1 VPLTGRQKAAML
13 LMSLDAATAAELL
26 KGINPDLVQELA
38 VELAYLDATGYQTGN
53 QSTQI
58 ARQFCNSLQVDQ
70 KLNFKSYLEQMMKST
85 VSKVKVAKSQTRIND
100 IRQKKDPFALLRLLD
115 SKTIASV
122 LQKEH
127 PRSAAVVL
135 SELPPEK
142 SSDVLNLLDQGIRFS
157 AIRRMTTC
165 KNMEAEA
172 KAQTAET
179 VCMRLKALTTDE
191 INESEQSRLE
201 QFVTKVASIAQY
213 LCKNLRAALL
223 GTTNT
228 QDDMAGE
235 IVTEP
240 IMIWEDI
247 PQLADGFLQKAL
259 RGINT
264 KKLALALVEADDT
277 LVQKITTNISARKTA
292 AMNKQVVHLLTA
304 AIEDVEEAR
313 REIIQV
319 LYTRIKDVNG

>member
-1 VPLTGRQKAAML
+1 MTLTGRQKAAML

-38 VELAYLDATGYQTGN
+38 VELAYLDATGYQTGK

-58 ARQFCNSLQVDQ
+58 ARQFCNSLQVNQ
-70 KLNFKSYLEQMMKST
+70 EHNFKSYLEQMMKST
-85 VSKVKVAKSQTRIND
+85 VSNEVAKNHTRMND
-100 IRQKKDPFALLRLLD
+100 IRQKNDPFAPLRLLD
-115 SKTIASV
+115 SQTIASV
-122 LQKEH
+122 LEKEH

-135 SELPPEK
+135 SELPPVK
-142 SSDVLNLLDQGIRFS
+142 SSDVLDLLDRGIRFS

-172 KAQTAET
+172 KAQIAET
-179 VCMRLKALTTDE
+179 VCMRLKAFTTDE
-191 INESEQSRLE
+191 INEAEQSRLE
-201 QFVTKVASIAQY
+201 QFVTRIALIAQN
-213 LCKNLRAALL
+213 LGKNLRTALL

-228 QDDMAGE
+228 QDDISGE

-240 IMIWEDI
+240 IIIWEDI
-247 PQLADGFLQKAL
+247 PKLADGFLQKAL

-277 LVQKITTNISARKTA
+277 LVQKITTNISARKAA
-292 AMNKQVVHLLTA
+292 AMNKQAVHLLTA
-304 AIEDVEEAR
+304 AIEDIEEAR
-313 REIIQV
+313 KEIIQV
-319 LYTRIKDVNG
+319 LHTRMK

>member
-1 VPLTGRQKAAML
+1 VTLTGRQKAAML

-38 VELAYLDATGYQTGN
+38 VELAYLDATGYQTGK

-58 ARQFCNSLQVDQ
+58 ARQFCNSLQVNQ
-70 KLNFKSYLEQMMKST
+70 EHNFKSYLEQMMKST
-85 VSKVKVAKSQTRIND
+85 VSNEVAKNHTRMND
-100 IRQKKDPFALLRLLD
+100 IRQKNDPFAPLRLLD
-115 SKTIASV
+115 SQTIASV
-122 LQKEH
+122 LEKEH

-135 SELPPEK
+135 SELPPVK
-142 SSDVLNLLDQGIRFS
+142 SSDVLDLLDRGIRFS

-172 KAQTAET
+172 KAQIAET
-179 VCMRLKALTTDE
+179 VCMRLKAFTTDE
-191 INESEQSRLE
+191 INEAEQSRLE
-201 QFVTKVASIAQY
+201 QFVTRIALIAQN
-213 LCKNLRAALL
+213 LGKNLRTALL

-228 QDDMAGE
+228 QDDISGE

-240 IMIWEDI
+240 IIIWEDI
-247 PQLADGFLQKAL
+247 PKLADGFLQKAL

-277 LVQKITTNISARKTA
+277 LVQKITTNISARKAA
-292 AMNKQVVHLLTA
+292 AMNKQAVHLLTA
-304 AIEDVEEAR
+304 AIEDIEEAR
-313 REIIQV
+313 KEIIQV
-319 LYTRIKDVNG
+319 LHTRMK